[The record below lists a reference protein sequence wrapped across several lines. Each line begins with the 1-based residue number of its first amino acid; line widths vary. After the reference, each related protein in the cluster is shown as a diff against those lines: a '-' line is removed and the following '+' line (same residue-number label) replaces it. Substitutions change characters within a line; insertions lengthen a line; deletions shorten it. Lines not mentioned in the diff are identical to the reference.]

1 MALGICVLSLPRTAD
16 AQWTGGVEGSDAR
29 EAAAARGEREPLTGS
44 ASFGLTVTE
53 GNSETLSLNFG
64 GKIAYR
70 ADAHTVSLSTALLRT
85 RDDDELRANRG
96 NLTLRYDVQPS
107 ERVFVT
113 SQFAASYNR
122 PAGIER
128 RFAPGIGLGYDVF
141 RGEVSRL
148 SFDAGFNWVGE
159 RFADDTRE
167 SSIYFNLAEEFKLRV
182 NETTDLEQRLAYSP
196 RPEDLGDYL
205 VNASV
210 TLTTRIWGAL
220 GLKTQISD
228 DYDSTPFVD
237 PETGEA
243 RSRNDFTFITGLD
256 VAF

>member
-1 MALGICVLSLPRTAD
+1 M
-16 AQWTGGVEGSDAR
+16 
-29 EAAAARGEREPLTGS
+29 
-44 ASFGLTVTE
+44 
-53 GNSETLSLNFG
+53 
-64 GKIAYR
+64 
-70 ADAHTVSLSTALLRT
+70 
-85 RDDDELRANRG
+85 
-96 NLTLRYDVQPS
+96 RYDVQPS
-107 ERVFVT
+107 ERIFVT
-113 SQFAASYNR
+113 SQFAAYYNR

-167 SSIYFNLAEEFKLRV
+167 SSVYFNLAQEFKLRV
-182 NETTDLEQRLAYSP
+182 NDTTDLEQRLAYSP

-205 VNASV
+205 VNALV
-210 TLTTRIWGAL
+210 TLTTRIWGVL
-220 GLKTQISD
+220 GVKTQISD

-243 RSRNDFTFITGLD
+243 RSRNDFTFITGLNM
-256 VAF
+256 AF